1 VSRDST
7 FQLFFVFSVISVAG
21 LVFHPRLSAL
31 MSTGQRNTSDPMMD
45 KEVGH
50 GKKSELK
57 L

>member
-1 VSRDST
+1 MKP
-7 FQLFFVFSVISVAG
+7 QIN
-21 LVFHPRLSAL
+21 AL
-31 MSTGQRNTSDPMMD
+31 ISTGQRNTSDPMMD

>member
-1 VSRDST
+1 MNTIHV
-7 FQLFFVFSVISVAG
+7 LFGRGGASG
-21 LVFHPRLSAL
+21 TDLSAL
-31 MSTGQRNTSDPMMD
+31 ISTGQRNTSDPMMY

>member
-1 VSRDST
+1 MEP
-7 FQLFFVFSVISVAG
+7 QIN
-21 LVFHPRLSAL
+21 AL

>member
-1 VSRDST
+1 
-7 FQLFFVFSVISVAG
+7 
-21 LVFHPRLSAL
+21 L

>member
-1 VSRDST
+1 MGV
-7 FQLFFVFSVISVAG
+7 LFRAY
-21 LVFHPRLSAL
+21 PRLSAL

-50 GKKSELK
+50 GKKNELK

>member
-1 VSRDST
+1 MYM
-7 FQLFFVFSVISVAG
+7 SV
-21 LVFHPRLSAL
+21 LMCWMFLSAL
-31 MSTGQRNTSDPMMD
+31 ISTGQRNTSDPMMD